1 MLFAC
6 PQCSARAL
14 PVLMPARP
22 GGRGSL
28 RRWFTNA
35 SMRVALIRHVI
46 EVSLDDAARGGARVA
61 ISPLHKSQSR
71 SMK

>member
-1 MLFAC
+1 
-6 PQCSARAL
+6 
-14 PVLMPARP
+14 
-22 GGRGSL
+22 
-28 RRWFTNA
+28 
-35 SMRVALIRHVI
+35 MRVALTRHVI